1 MTNSYILK
9 KSVKSLPLNWYYDL
23 KHYEKEI
30 DKVWK
35 NEWFYACHIN
45 NLEEPLSYLTLQVS
59 SFNVLILKDKEG
71 SITAYLNTCRHRGSI
86 LCKEKKGKL
95 KTNLLVCPYHQ
106 WSYNA
111 SDGSLVKTS
120 SIITPKNFKK
130 SNLGLIK
137 VKMKS

>member
-59 SFNVLILKDKEG
+59 TIL
-71 SITAYLNTCRHRGSI
+71 YLKS
-86 LCKEKKGKL
+86 EKKYL
-95 KTNLLVCPYHQ
+95 KFFQ
-106 WSYNA
+106 
-111 SDGSLVKTS
+111 K
-120 SIITPKNFKK
+120 
-130 SNLGLIK
+130 
-137 VKMKS
+137 